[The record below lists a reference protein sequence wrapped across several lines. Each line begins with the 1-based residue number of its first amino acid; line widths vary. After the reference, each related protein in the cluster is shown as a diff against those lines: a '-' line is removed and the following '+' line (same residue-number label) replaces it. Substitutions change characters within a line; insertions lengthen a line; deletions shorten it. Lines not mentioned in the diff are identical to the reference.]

1 MEGLDELENPL
12 EVVKSA
18 ATETVTPSESEGN
31 SITATEAVKSIT
43 TEQEMTPA
51 EAEVSAGELWNG

>member
-31 SITATEAVKSIT
+31 SITDPEAVKSIT
-43 TEQEMTPA
+43 TEQETTPA

>member
-1 MEGLDELENPL
+1 
-12 EVVKSA
+12 
-18 ATETVTPSESEGN
+18 
-31 SITATEAVKSIT
+31 VKSIT